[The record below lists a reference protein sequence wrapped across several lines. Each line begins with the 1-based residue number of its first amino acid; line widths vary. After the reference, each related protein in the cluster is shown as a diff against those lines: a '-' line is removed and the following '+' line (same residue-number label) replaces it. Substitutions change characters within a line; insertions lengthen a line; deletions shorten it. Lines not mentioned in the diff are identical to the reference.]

1 MMRLRYNMS
10 EIKQSVLNK
19 WNRGDLDDLDRND
32 LIDLTAYFELPDQG
46 IIIDDE
52 DEWVYGDDEEEE
64 AEV

>member
-1 MMRLRYNMS
+1 MS